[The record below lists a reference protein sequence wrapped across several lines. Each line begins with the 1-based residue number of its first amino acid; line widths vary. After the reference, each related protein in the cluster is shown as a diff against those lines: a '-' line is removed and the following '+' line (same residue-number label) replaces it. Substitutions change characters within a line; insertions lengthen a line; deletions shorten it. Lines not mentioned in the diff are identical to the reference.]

1 MCCCS
6 GSADERTSVVVPL
19 VFVRRLTAAR
29 NIRTTVFVEEQG
41 FSYAAEFDDVDASS
55 THLVLLE
62 CGKPIATCRFFRQG
76 DGVYAIGRIAV
87 LKEYRGSGMGAAAV
101 RAAEKMIA
109 AEGGRVALVHAQTR
123 ASGFYE
129 KLGYEPFG
137 EPDEDEGVPH
147 VWMRRAL

>member
-1 MCCCS
+1 M
-6 GSADERTSVVVPL
+6 ERNERDIVIEAYDFLSET
-19 VFVRRLTAAR
+19 AR

-62 CGKPIATCRFFRQG
+62 CGKPIATCRFFGQG

-87 LKEYRGSGMGAAAV
+87 LKEYRGSGMGAAA
-101 RAAEKMIA
+101 EKMIA

-123 ASGFYE
+123 ASGFYA